1 MTNKIFRAL
10 SFLIVAAGLV
20 LAGAP
25 GTALADHCKGKHK
38 NDAGCDAG
46 GNDGG
51 GSGEISVRVTLDDD
65 PGDTLLSDGGAYIDG
80 VDKVTANISDWFR
93 MTPENRSPRTI
104 TIDFGPTVDCNNAA
118 VGPGDCIVD
127 VNSGQPIECPHG
139 AGLAQCSGARTV
151 YLFLRDVILDD
162 TTTTTIHVM
171 APDGIQHLVQHWDP
185 EIQIIAEKRQTNG
198 WVLIFKDDAGL
209 NACDGV
215 SEQLGITATDTG
227 TDGIADVWS
236 ITTDTTGIG
245 GLTTKIACIAKQGRN
260 SREFVGFVE
269 MQFGFTIERLN

>member
-10 SFLIVAAGLV
+10 SFLIVAVGLA

-25 GTALADHCKGKHK
+25 NVALADHCKGKHK
-38 NDAGCDAG
+38 NDAGCDGG
-46 GNDGG
+46 GNGDGA
-51 GSGEISVRVTLDDD
+51 SGEISVRVTLDDL

-80 VDKVTANISDWFR
+80 ADKVTANISDWFR

-104 TIDFGPTVDCNNAA
+104 TIDLGPTVDCSDATA
-118 VGPGDCIVD
+118 SPGDCIVD
-127 VNSGQPIECPHG
+127 ANSGQPIECPHG
-139 AGLAQCSGARTV
+139 ARPIQCSDARTV
-151 YLFLRDVILDD
+151 YLFFRDVVLDD
-162 TTTTTIHVM
+162 STTTTIHAM
-171 APDGIQHLVQHWDP
+171 APGEQQFLGQHWDP
-185 EIQIIAEKRQTNG
+185 EIHIRAEKRQTNG

-215 SEQLGITATDTG
+215 SEQLGIAATDTG

-245 GLTTKIACIAKQGRN
+245 GLATKIACIAKQGRN
-260 SREFVGFVE
+260 NRTFVGFVE